1 MQITIG
7 KDTYDLNFGVRF
19 VRELDKV
26 AGMKINV
33 QGVTQAFGMGLT
45 VCLPSLQQYDP
56 ATLSDVLYCAT
67 WDNKKRPTRK
77 MIDDYIDDD
86 NTDIIKL
93 FDGVLNEMN
102 KANAVKAAT
111 SKMSKNTKA

>member
-26 AGMKINV
+26 AGMTISV
-33 QGVTQAFGMGLT
+33 QGVTQTFGMGLT

-56 ATLSDVLYCAT
+56 ATLSDVLYCAA
-67 WDNKKRPTRK
+67 WDNKRRPTRK
-77 MIDDYIDDD
+77 MIDDFIDDE
-86 NTDIIKL
+86 NTDIVSL
-93 FDGVLNEMN
+93 FDDVLKEMN

-111 SKMSKNTKA
+111 SKMSKNKKA